1 MYMQI
6 PPPLR
11 YPAAADPQHHQFQ
24 KPSARTGS

>member
-11 YPAAADPQHHQFQ
+11 YPAADPQHHQFQ
-24 KPSARTGS
+24 KPSARTGR